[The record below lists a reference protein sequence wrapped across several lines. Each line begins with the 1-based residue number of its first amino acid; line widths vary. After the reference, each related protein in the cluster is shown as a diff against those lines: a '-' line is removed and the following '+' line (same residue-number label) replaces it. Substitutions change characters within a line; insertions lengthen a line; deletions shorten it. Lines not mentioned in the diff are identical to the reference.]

1 MNTYFPTDPG
11 GANFDENE
19 LIGLLMEIEDI
30 MDRCEFDDV
39 LWNGD
44 LNYDKSRN
52 TAFVATISRF
62 LDRLGL
68 VSVWDRFAVDYTHIH
83 TDFISTSTLDHFV
96 VNERLLELIL
106 DCGPMHLGDNP
117 SRHSPI
123 ILKLN
128 IAGIPVKSQV
138 QHSPPRKPD
147 WYKAT
152 EQDIMKY
159 TLDLHNRLSALEQP
173 QCLHCTDSFCTIGS
187 HSEDRD
193 GHVLDILSAVVEA
206 SHACIPLSGGRH
218 SAPDPKKTCPVSYPW
233 VEGGA

>member
-1 MNTYFPTDPG
+1 MNLT
-11 GANFDENE
+11 
-19 LIGLLMEIEDI
+19 I
-30 MDRCEFDDV
+30 DV

-44 LNYDKSRN
+44 LNYDESRN
-52 TAFVATISRF
+52 TGFVATISRF

-68 VSVWDRFAVDYTHIH
+68 VFVWDRFAVDYTHIH

-106 DCGPMHLGDNP
+106 DCGP

-147 WYKAT
+147 WY
-152 EQDIMKY
+152 
-159 TLDLHNRLSALEQP
+159 
-173 QCLHCTDSFCTIGS
+173 
-187 HSEDRD
+187 
-193 GHVLDILSAVVEA
+193 
-206 SHACIPLSGGRH
+206 
-218 SAPDPKKTCPVSYPW
+218 
-233 VEGGA
+233 